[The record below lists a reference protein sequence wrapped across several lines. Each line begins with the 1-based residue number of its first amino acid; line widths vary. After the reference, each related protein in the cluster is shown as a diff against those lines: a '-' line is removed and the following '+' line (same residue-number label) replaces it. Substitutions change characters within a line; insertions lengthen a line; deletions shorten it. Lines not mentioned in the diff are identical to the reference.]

1 MDNKQLR
8 ANLEEIA
15 SAISHYPDSVTDSAE
30 YFDRGDD
37 TLLLDL
43 GFIYSDSTLM
53 RGEVQGVTWYV
64 DLEAKRAPIWS
75 FMVHGVHTTPV
86 RYGRMEYTQA
96 IYRLDDLSLTL
107 AGRYKKNAN

>member
-1 MDNKQLR
+1 MDKQQLR

-15 SAISHYPDSVTDSAE
+15 SAISHYPDSVTDSVE
-30 YFDRGDD
+30 YFDRNDD

-53 RGEVQGVTWYV
+53 RGEIQGVTWYV
-64 DLEAKRAPIWS
+64 DLEAKRAPDWS

-86 RYGRMEYTQA
+86 RYGRMQYAQA
-96 IYRLDDLSLTL
+96 IYGLDDLSLTL
-107 AGRYKKNAN
+107 AGKYKSSG